1 MSLLKY
7 LSHTFVIALYT
18 LSVIILSSCSDN
30 HEHYEREIS
39 NLESRISELE
49 SELDDANNTIEEYQS
64 KFDQIQSEAST
75 GYDAISYFNWS
86 YELQEALDAFE
97 NIQNEASY

>member
-1 MSLLKY
+1 MSLL
-7 LSHTFVIALYT
+7 HTFVIALYN
-18 LSVIILSSCSDN
+18 LSVIILSSCSVN
-30 HEHYEREIS
+30 HEHYETEIS

-86 YELQEALDAFE
+86 YELQEALDTFE

>member
-1 MSLLKY
+1 MNLLKY
-7 LSHTFVIALYT
+7 LSHTFVITLFALF
-18 LSVIILSSCSDN
+18 VITLSSCSDN
-30 HEHYEREIS
+30 HEDYDREIS

-49 SELDDANNTIEEYQS
+49 SELEDANNTIEEYQS